1 MTGWNSGLTPLIHK
15 LMRRRTPDVD
25 AQSLEKIRSELNE
38 LLERTGDIFVLH
50 RAGRGYKDLAADF
63 KLSESTVE
71 KRIARAVLWLMD
83 QGPDGT
89 RMIRIAHESARQ
101 EGRIRAEAASWF
113 ARRHGSD
120 RSAATE
126 EEWSLWLSKDPDH
139 AAQFKIAASVWN
151 DPGQY
156 LRKST
161 RRRIER
167 PVLVT
172 FTAILVL
179 AAAGGVIGYL
189 QPITLS
195 TGRGERLSQT
205 LADGTQVELNTDTQ
219 IAVRYGARQREIA
232 LQSGEIYLNVIKH
245 EPRPFVVVAGDRK
258 VVAMGTSFVVHRDD
272 SSATPLT
279 VIVIEG
285 RVMIWPAGTRDSS
298 QTPGNSQAI
307 VLNAGERARFRH
319 DGSPIVDKPPV
330 GRVTSWKEGVLTFSD
345 TPLAEAVQQFNR
357 YSTIRFAVGSS
368 EVGSIPINGVY
379 WTEDVLSFLR
389 IVTRAQHLKLQVQGD
404 DLILEPV
411 RSAGSGEKENP
422 AH

>member
-1 MTGWNSGLTPLIHK
+1 
-15 LMRRRTPDVD
+15 MRRRPPAPD
-25 AQSLEKIRSELNE
+25 AQSLEKIRSALNE
-38 LLERTGDIFVLH
+38 LLERTGDIFVS
-50 RAGRGYKDLAADF
+50 RRTGRSYKELAADF

-83 QGPDGT
+83 RRPDGT

-101 EGRIRAEAASWF
+101 REGRIREEAASWL

-139 AAQFKIAASVWN
+139 AAQFRIAASVWN
-151 DPGQY
+151 DPGLY
-156 LRKST
+156 LREST
-161 RRRIER
+161 RRSIAR

-172 FTAILVL
+172 FAAILVL
-179 AAAGGVIGYL
+179 AAAGGVIWYW

-205 LADGTQVELNTDTQ
+205 LADGTQVELNTDTR
-219 IAVRYGARQREIA
+219 IAVRYGERQREIA

-245 EPRPFVVVAGDRK
+245 EPRPFVVIAGDRK
-258 VVAMGTSFVVHRDD
+258 VVATGTSFAVHRDD

-279 VIVIEG
+279 VIVIDG
-285 RVMIWPAGTRDSS
+285 SVTIWPTGAGDSS
-298 QTPGNSQAI
+298 QTPGHSQAI
-307 VLNAGERARFRH
+307 ILNAGERARFRH
-319 DGSPIVDKPPV
+319 DGSLLVDKPPV
-330 GRVTSWKEGVLTFSD
+330 GKVTSWKEGLLTFAD
-345 TPLAEAVQQFNR
+345 TPLAEAVQEFNR
-357 YSTIRFAVGSS
+357 YSPNRIAVGSP
-368 EVGSIPINGVY
+368 EVGSIQINGVY

-389 IVTRAQHLKLQVQGD
+389 TVTRAQHLKLQVQGD

-422 AH
+422 GN